1 MRMWGIRRST
11 YMTSCVGPE
20 GSPNALHLRPR
31 VDDTGILRPCVD
43 DTDFLRPCVDDT
55 GILTLVH
62 YYYKH

>member
-1 MRMWGIRRST
+1 
-11 YMTSCVGPE
+11 MTSCVGPE

-43 DTDFLRPCVDDT
+43 DTGILRPCVDDT